1 MLCLS
6 YTLVIQAHL
15 PVCLP
20 CYDLS
25 LLMPWCLSN
34 MFRYSWGFEEGDGR
48 CVRALG
54 PGSVELS
61 ILSLLL
67 NPPLV
72 LVFIRAF
79 VCVLF

>member
-1 MLCLS
+1 M
-6 YTLVIQAHL
+6 IQAHF

-25 LLMPWCLSN
+25 LLMPWYLSN
-34 MFRYSWGFEEGDGR
+34 MLRCSWGFEEGDGR

-67 NPPLV
+67 NPPLA

-79 VCVLF
+79 VRVLF